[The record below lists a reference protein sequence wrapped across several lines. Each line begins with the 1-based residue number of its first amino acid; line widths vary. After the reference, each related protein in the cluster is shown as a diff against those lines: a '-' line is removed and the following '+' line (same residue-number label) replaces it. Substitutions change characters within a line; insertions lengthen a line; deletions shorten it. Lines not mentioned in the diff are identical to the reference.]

1 MKVDM
6 HKIESLMILQGMSVK
21 DLMQESGLARGS
33 YYYIKQRGGTSVQT
47 LKAIA
52 NTLNVDPRDLLTEQ
66 EQKQRL
72 GRKHRNE
79 ESI

>member
-1 MKVDM
+1 M

-21 DLMQESGLARGS
+21 DLMMQESGLARGL